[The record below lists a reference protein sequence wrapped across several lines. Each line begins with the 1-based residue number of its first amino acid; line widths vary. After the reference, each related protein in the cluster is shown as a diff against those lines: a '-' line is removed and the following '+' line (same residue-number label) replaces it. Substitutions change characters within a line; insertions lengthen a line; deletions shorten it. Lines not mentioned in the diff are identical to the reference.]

1 MSERQNMKKKMVVIV
16 IAALIASI
24 AYGAQDTA
32 LTQKEVRDPRQLE
45 TWLEN
50 NASDA
55 ETRLAAV
62 EGGGVPGAVGG
73 ALASGKIVVG
83 NSVGTGEAR
92 TVSGD
97 LRISNTGVA
106 SLPAAAVELTNCSSA
121 VQSSLGKADTAIQS
135 GATFNAAAAAYDVS
149 GFTNGT
155 INANR
160 IPNLNAS
167 KINAGD
173 LALARISAGLPAY
186 DVSGFTNGVLGT
198 ARGGA
203 GSANGI
209 LKANGSGTVSAATA
223 GTDYIVPS
231 VIPRFDAASLITV
244 TSNAYVVATITKKN
258 IILKSNGENFT
269 VVLPNATAQNQEI
282 RLKCA
287 STATTNSI
295 VIPDSGNVECGNDWT
310 GGVNDV
316 IEFWSEDGTNWV
328 CTGTQDND

>member
-1 MSERQNMKKKMVVIV
+1 MLIV
-16 IAALIASI
+16 ALI

-32 LTQKEVRDPRQLE
+32 LSQKEVRDPRQLE
-45 TWLEN
+45 LWLES

-62 EGGGVPGAVGG
+62 EGGDVPGAVGG

-83 NSVGTGEAR
+83 NSGGTGEAR

-97 LRISNTGVA
+97 LRLSNTGVA
-106 SLPAAAVELTNCSSA
+106 SIPAAAVELTNCSSS

-155 INANR
+155 FNVNR

-186 DVSGFTNGVLGT
+186 DISSFTNGVLATG
-198 ARGGA
+198 RGGA
-203 GSANGI
+203 GTVNGI
-209 LKANGSGTVSAATA
+209 MKANGSGTVSQASA
-223 GTDYIVPS
+223 GTDYLAPS
-231 VIPRFDAASLITV
+231 AVTFTNTVNAAV
-244 TSNAYVVATITKKN
+244 TN
-258 IILKSNGENFT
+258 L
-269 VVLPNATAQNQEI
+269 
-282 RLKCA
+282 
-287 STATTNSI
+287 SI
-295 VIPDSGNVECGNDWT
+295 V
-310 GGVNDV
+310 VNKGLV
-316 IEFWSEDGTNWV
+316 VSVTINGT
-328 CTGTQDND
+328 TMP